1 WTENG
6 TATEWEIEY
15 GLSGY
20 TQGRGTVVV
29 DNDGTL
35 GEILTGLTADE
46 SYDVYVRA
54 ICSTTN
60 ASAWIGPVNFTTLEA
75 PCVDPSAIV
84 VSNITHDSADIS
96 WTENG
101 TATEWE
107 IEYGLSGY
115 TQGSGTVV
123 VDNDGT
129 LGETLT
135 GLTDDE
141 SYDVYVRAICSTTNA
156 SAWIGPVNFITL
168 E

>member
-1 WTENG
+1 LTITGPVQARFIVDTDIGSNFYNDIGIDDVSFTGILPCADPSAIVVSNITHDSADISWTENG

-20 TQGRGTVVV
+20 TQGSGTVVV

-96 WTENG
+96 WT
-101 TATEWE
+101 
-107 IEYGLSGY
+107 
-115 TQGSGTVV
+115 
-123 VDNDGT
+123 
-129 LGETLT
+129 
-135 GLTDDE
+135 
-141 SYDVYVRAICSTTNA
+141 
-156 SAWIGPVNFITL
+156 
-168 E
+168 